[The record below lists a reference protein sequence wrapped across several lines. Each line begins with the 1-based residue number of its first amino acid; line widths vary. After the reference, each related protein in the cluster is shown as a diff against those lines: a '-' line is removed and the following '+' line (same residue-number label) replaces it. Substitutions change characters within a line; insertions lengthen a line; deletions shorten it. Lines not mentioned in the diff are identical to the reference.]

1 MTNPHLGSDFD
12 DFLEEEGILE
22 EVNAAA
28 VNRVIAMKISE
39 AMEQQGLSKT
49 EMAKAMRTS
58 RAALDRLLD
67 PERKSVTLLTLGKAA
82 RALGKKLTIE
92 LRP

>member
-12 DFLEEEGILE
+12 EFLEEEGILE

-28 VNRVIAMKISE
+28 IKRVMAVEIAE
-39 AMEQQGLSKT
+39 AMEQRGLSKT
-49 EMAKAMRTS
+49 EIAKAMRTS

-67 PERKSVTLLTLGKAA
+67 PERRSVTLLTLEKAA
-82 RALGKKLTIE
+82 RALGKTLTVE

>member
-12 DFLEEEGILE
+12 EFLEEEGILE

-28 VNRVIAMKISE
+28 IKRVMAVEIAE
-39 AMEQQGLSKT
+39 AMEQKGLSKT

-67 PERKSVTLLTLGKAA
+67 PERRSVTLLTLEKAA
-82 RALGKKLTIE
+82 RALGKTLTVE